1 MGTRTAAANG
11 RRKASGSRTAV
22 IAIGVLSL
30 VAAVWFFAL
39 KGENQP
45 EAGPMTSDGTVEAA
59 VGAELSTE
67 PVAPN
72 RSGPVETF
80 EVFAPKDP
88 FTPLVRVA
96 AASGPNG
103 DTTRSG
109 STDGPG
115 TSGGLGRTAAD
126 SDIGGHS
133 VKLIDAFVQGG
144 RSRAR
149 VNVDGTVHTLGEGE
163 RFAENFELVSAQ
175 GSCATM
181 LFGDDQFT
189 LCEGEEILK

>member
-1 MGTRTAAANG
+1 MGTRAAANA
-11 RRKASGSRTAV
+11 RRRASGSQIVV
-22 IAIGVLSL
+22 IAIAVLSL
-30 VAAVWFFAL
+30 VAAVWFFML
-39 KGENQP
+39 KNENQP
-45 EAGPMTSDGTVEAA
+45 EASPMPSDGTVEAA
-59 VGAELSTE
+59 TGAEVSTE
-67 PVAPN
+67 PVAPSKN
-72 RSGPVETF
+72 GPVETF

-88 FTPLVRVA
+88 FTPLVSVA
-96 AASGPNG
+96 AASGATA

-109 STDGPG
+109 STDGTG
-115 TSGGLGRTAAD
+115 TSGGPGRTAGD

-133 VKLIDAFVQGG
+133 VKLVDAFVQGG

-149 VNVDGTVHTLGEGE
+149 VNVEGTVFTVDEGE

-175 GSCATM
+175 GSCVTM